1 LKKSRENKMSCDA
14 LRDLVLSGVQ
24 WEISEFPTVL
34 PVKSPV
40 AAQETPVITVSR
52 PQNTIVP
59 PIAPVQTMS
68 LDTVRSMAMR
78 PTDIESL
85 NRMIVEFNH
94 PLKSAATNTVLPHQG
109 RGKMLILT
117 DMPSSDDDATGV
129 ALSGAS
135 GELMDKMLA
144 AIGLSR
150 DDVSVVPMLFWRTPG
165 GRSPSVQE
173 LEMAR
178 PFVDRAIELIAP
190 RVILSLGALPASE
203 YAQVNIAKSH
213 GVPVDMESGA
223 VFVPIFHPNYL
234 MLKPAA
240 KRDVWTA
247 LQNVQNILKNA

>member
-1 LKKSRENKMSCDA
+1 MSGDA

-24 WEISEFPTVL
+24 WELSETTTVL
-34 PVKSPV
+34 PPKKQATVQEISV
-40 AAQETPVITVSR
+40 ASASR
-52 PQNTIVP
+52 SQNTIVP

-94 PLKSAATNTVLPHQG
+94 PLKSAATNTVLPHAGQ
-109 RGKMLILT
+109 GKMLILT
-117 DMPSSDDDATGV
+117 DMPSSDDDETGV

-150 DDVSVVPMLFWRTPG
+150 KDVSVVPMLFWRTPG
-165 GRSPSVQE
+165 GRSPSAQE
-173 LEMAR
+173 LELAR

-190 RVILSLGALPASE
+190 RVILSLGTLPALE
-203 YAQVNIAKSH
+203 YAQVNLAKSH
-213 GVPVDMESGA
+213 GVPVEMENGA

-234 MLKPAA
+234 ILKPAA

>member
-1 LKKSRENKMSCDA
+1 MSCDA

-40 AAQETPVITVSR
+40 VAQETPVITVSR

-94 PLKSAATNTVLPHQG
+94 PLKSAATNTVLPHAGQ
-109 RGKMLILT
+109 GKMLILT
-117 DMPSSDDDATGV
+117 DMPSSDDDETGV

-203 YAQVNIAKSH
+203 YAQVNLAKSH